1 MSNHKPLLQIVDA
14 NDNPIGPASKEEAIS
29 GSNFHRISR
38 IMLENPGGK
47 ILLQKRTMNVV
58 FPGLWDHS
66 AAGHVDEGEDY
77 LTAAKREMLEEI
89 GVKTDLEEVAYY
101 KHEEKVDGYVLRR
114 FNKLYKGTINFTPT
128 DLGLD
133 EVSEVRWF
141 SLDEIK
147 DLIKD
152 HPDEVTGGLKYII
165 QKYYK

>member
-1 MSNHKPLLQIVDA
+1 MHHPLLQIVDE
-14 NDNPIGPASKEEAIS
+14 NDNPIGAATKEEAIS

-38 IMLENPGGK
+38 IMLENPDGK

-77 LTAAKREMLEEI
+77 LTAAKREMFEEI

-114 FNKLYKGTINFTPT
+114 FNKLYKGTIDFTPNN
-128 DLGLD
+128 LNKD
-133 EVSEVRWF
+133 EVSEVKWF
-141 SLDEIK
+141 SLEEIK
-147 DLIKD
+147 DMIKNR
-152 HPDEVTGGLKYII
+152 PNEMTKGLKYVIGRH
-165 QKYYK
+165 YL